1 MSIIRSFV
9 KKTPLEYSNRLSEL
23 YGNKIY
29 LKREDLQITRSFK
42 IRGVMNKILKHF
54 DRSKEQGI
62 ICASTGNHAL
72 AMAYCCHNLGI
83 NGTVVIPRNTPPQK
97 ISMIKYYG
105 KEYINILKYSNN
117 FQESLYKAYDYSKM
131 KNMFFIHP
139 FNDIDIIEGQGTV
152 GEEILA
158 EIKPDYVLSCV
169 GGGGLVSGIYNTL
182 KNDTRVVGIEP
193 LGSRSMT
200 LALNNKKPY
209 MMKKI
214 DRFVDGA
221 AVSRV
226 GNINFDIIKNNVDI
240 HTVTNEAV
248 CKELVDLYNY
258 EGIIAEPAGVLSIA
272 GLGKLNKVRDKKI
285 VCIVSGG
292 NNDMGRY
299 PEILDFYR
307 SYMKYTI

>member
-9 KKTPLEYSNRLSEL
+9 KKTPLEYSNRLSEI
-23 YGNKIY
+23 YNNHIY
-29 LKREDLQITRSFK
+29 LKREDQQITRSFK

-62 ICASTGNHAL
+62 ICASTGNHAQ
-72 AMAYCCHNLGI
+72 AIAYCCHNLGI
-83 NGTVVIPRNTPPQK
+83 NGSVVIPRNTPKQK

-105 KEYINILKYSNN
+105 KDNIDILKYSNN
-117 FQESLYKAYDYSKM
+117 FQDSLYKAYDYSRM

-139 FNDIDIIEGQGTV
+139 FNDIDIIEGQGTI
-152 GEEILA
+152 GEEILS
-158 EIKPDYVLSCV
+158 EINPDYVFSCV
-169 GGGGLVSGIYNTL
+169 GGGGLVAGIYNTL

-193 LGSRSMT
+193 MGSRSMT
-200 LALNNKKPY
+200 MALNNKKPY

-240 HTVTNEAV
+240 HTVTNEEV

-258 EGIIAEPAGVLSIA
+258 EGIISEPAGVLSIA
-272 GLGKLNKVRDKKI
+272 GLGKLKKVRDKKI

-307 SYMKYTI
+307 SYTKSNI